1 VLRSAFR
8 TPADIAASLC
18 FQPGWDLPCCL
29 RSFASTLRVMQS
41 AAALERIAYELC
53 EDLAADGVWYAE
65 VRYCPSLHR
74 AAGLADEAIVAAVGR
89 GLQRASAELSAT
101 GWGAVAGDGG
111 GEGGGEGVEGEAA
124 GRRTVR
130 CRFYQLLTILRDLGP
145 DEAMVVAQLAVR
157 SSATGGG
164 GDGGAGGAGGAG
176 GDAEDALRTEYGAEY
191 GAECD
196 GGDAED
202 ALRVVGIDLAGNEH
216 AHPPELF
223 AAAFEA
229 AHASGTLGITVHAGE
244 AGGGSNGDDDGGKG
258 AALEAAAAANI
269 VTAVERLHATRIG
282 HGVAAASDAAV
293 MALLRDRGVTVEVCP
308 TSNVHTGAVRCC
320 AEHPAALFLRRG
332 IAIVPCADNTLLSA
346 TSTGREYEALMMRG
360 GGGDGGGGGGGG
372 GGANAPLTQAEA
384 ELVAARSAASGF
396 AVSRGGRGTA
406 RAR

>member
-1 VLRSAFR
+1 
-8 TPADIAASLC
+8 
-18 FQPGWDLPCCL
+18 
-29 RSFASTLRVMQS
+29 
-41 AAALERIAYELC
+41 
-53 EDLAADGVWYAE
+53 
-65 VRYCPSLHR
+65 
-74 AAGLADEAIVAAVGR
+74 VG
-89 GLQRASAELSAT
+89 E
-101 GWGAVAGDGG
+101 
-111 GEGGGEGVEGEAA
+111 GEGGEA

-164 GDGGAGGAGGAG
+164 DGDGAGGAGGVGGAGGAGGAG
-176 GDAEDALRTEYGAEY
+176 GDAA
-191 GAECD
+191 
-196 GGDAED
+196 D

-223 AAAFEA
+223 VAAFEA
-229 AHASGTLGITVHAGE
+229 AHATGTLGITVHAGE
-244 AGGGSNGDDDGGKG
+244 AGGGGDGDGGKG

-293 MALLRDRGVTVEVCP
+293 MALLRERGVTVEVCP

-320 AEHPAALFLRRG
+320 AEHPAARFLRSG

-346 TSTGREYEALMMRG
+346 TSTGREYEVLMRG
-360 GGGDGGGGGGGG
+360 GGTADGGGGG
-372 GGANAPLTQAEA
+372 GGANAPLTRAEA
-384 ELVAARSAASGF
+384 ELVAATSAASGF
-396 AVSRGGRGTA
+396 AVSRGRGTA